1 MLPTA
6 NCLIV
11 AAEFFAVGTPY
22 FSFLKVLSRMAGLE
36 KFVPL
41 TVHFCLTSASYEA
54 SKGMQSAAKRLT
66 GFDIVCLILT
76 SIK

>member
-6 NCLIV
+6 NYLIV

-41 TVHFCLTSASYEA
+41 TVHFCLTSAKNGKS
-54 SKGMQSAAKRLT
+54 GM
-66 GFDIVCLILT
+66 
-76 SIK
+76 